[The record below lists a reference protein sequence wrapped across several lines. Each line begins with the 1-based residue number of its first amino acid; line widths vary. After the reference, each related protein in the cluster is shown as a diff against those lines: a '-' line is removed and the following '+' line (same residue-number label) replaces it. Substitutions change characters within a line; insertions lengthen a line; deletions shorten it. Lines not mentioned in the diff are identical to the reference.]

1 MFAIFWGKGGMERG
15 RGGREEGKGG
25 GGGAKGRKEGKERSW
40 PRPGG
45 GEFFSPKTTP
55 SKSDIS
61 IYTYIYIYIYVC
73 IYLFIPI
80 IPPIPYQN
88 HHLTYPPMLR
98 FVLDF
103 GDAIIIIMGIH
114 HDTCGTSPMTL
125 WRAALVWSELLQ
137 WQVA

>member
-15 RGGREEGKGG
+15 RGGRGEGKGG

-40 PRPGG
+40 PSTGG
-45 GEFFSPKTTP
+45 GSSFLPKPHHP
-55 SKSDIS
+55 SL
-61 IYTYIYIYIYVC
+61 IYLYIYIYVC